1 MISKIT
7 PAGEKS
13 GFAVDRASFV
23 GLTFS
28 TLGNLFATLQDS
40 LSGQQSIFSYAPDG
54 TRHLFHLSRGP
65 GMAFD
70 NAGNFY
76 VTSGDFKKILKYTP
90 AGGRAYLPRPSTTR
104 FPCRSMTKVIFSSPV
119 LTAARF

>member
-1 MISKIT
+1 MT
-7 PAGEKS
+7 AL
-13 GFAVDRASFV
+13 RFV

-28 TLGNLFATLQDS
+28 TLGNLFAALQDS

-54 TRHLFHLSRGP
+54 TRSLFHLSRGP

-70 NAGNFY
+70 KAGNFY

-90 AGGRAYLPRPSTTR
+90 AGEESVFASAITQATYLAFDDAGNLFVASLQSGLDFETG
-104 FPCRSMTKVIFSSPV
+104 
-119 LTAARF
+119 A